1 MQKLEAELIKAREAY
16 AAALDKQQNVAT
28 RQAAALAAHAAA
40 VEGRE
45 KLVATAAI
53 GYDVSNKALST
64 ANLALALAGDE
75 RRLWEDA
82 AAGAAAA
89 VAAAD
94 VTVQAVRRQI
104 ADLRFAIACK
114 ERIKK
119 TEALQAA
126 ANEFNRCYQ
135 AFRDTED
142 DMGTAYNALNQPFA
156 PGQLETL
163 RAWREATDVIAPDI
177 REIIAQ
183 RKSAH
188 GTIDLV
194 RLERQTWGAY
204 AAQADAISTSEKV

>member
-1 MQKLEAELIKAREAY
+1 MQKLEAELTKAGEVYAEAI
-16 AAALDKQQNVAT
+16 AKAQNVAT

-45 KLVATAAI
+45 KLVATAAG
-53 GYDVSNKALST
+53 GYDVAPKALT
-64 ANLALALAGDE
+64 AANLALALAGDE
-75 RRLWEDA
+75 RKLWEDA
-82 AAGAAAA
+82 AAGAASA

-135 AFRDTED
+135 AYRQTEHE
-142 DMGTAYNALNQPFA
+142 MGAAYNDLNQPFA

-194 RLERQTWGAY
+194 QHEIYTWGGY
-204 AAQADAISTSEKV
+204 AAQADAISPTEKA